1 MKGTSEAVSR
11 IFRRYGVDTA
21 MRPVNTLKDSLVHPK
36 DKMESWEAGG
46 VVYEIPCMNY
56 DHKYIGE
63 TGRLLRTR
71 LEEHKKE
78 SEQEMKER
86 RFTRY
91 EKQASE
97 GILHKSAVTD
107 HVMRTNHVIDWQG
120 ARVVD
125 HESHLRSRQ
134 VRESIWIRRAGPG
147 VLNRDQG
154 AFQLSHVYDGL
165 IAKRPPDGSHARRQE
180 ENANHQ

>member
-1 MKGTSEAVSR
+1 
-11 IFRRYGVDTA
+11 
-21 MRPVNTLKDSLVHPK
+21 
-36 DKMESWEAGG
+36 
-46 VVYEIPCMNY
+46 MNC

-71 LEEHKKE
+71 LEEHRKE

-86 RFTRY
+86 RFTRS

-97 GILHKSAVTD
+97 TILHKSAVTD

-120 ARVVD
+120 AMVID

-134 VRESIWIRRAGPG
+134 VRESIWIRRNEKE

-154 AFQLSHVYDGL
+154 AFQLSHLYDGV
-165 IAKRPPDGSHARRQE
+165 IAAPPSGRLRRQE
-180 ENANHQ
+180 GATDDQ